1 MLLKDIIGLVLCD
14 CKTDRLAVHVQADY
28 RNGKLT
34 ISGQDLG
41 TVVEGAWGDSDYEYW
56 YYFDE
61 AETSKLISAIKG
73 DSDLQTALLR
83 EFSGEGGC
91 RALREICKKN
101 GIRYR
106 FDSWV

>member
-1 MLLKDIIGLVLCD
+1 MLKDIIGLVLCD
-14 CKTDRLAVHVQADY
+14 YRTDRVEVHVQADY
-28 RNGKLT
+28 CNGKLT

-41 TVVEGAWGDSDYEYW
+41 PSVEAFWGDSDYEYW
-56 YYFDE
+56 YSFDKE
-61 AETSKLISAIKG
+61 NTEKLLSAIHGKH
-73 DSDLQTALLR
+73 DPETALLR

-91 RALREICKKN
+91 RALRKICEKN

>member
-1 MLLKDIIGLVLCD
+1 MMKDIIGLGLCD
-14 CKTDRLAVHVQADY
+14 YRTDRLEVHVQADY
-28 RNGKLT
+28 CNGKLT

-41 TVVEGAWGDSDYEYW
+41 SVTEGFWGDLDYEYW

-73 DSDLQTALLR
+73 ESDLQASLLR

-91 RALREICKKN
+91 RALREICEKH
-101 GIRYR
+101 GIQYR